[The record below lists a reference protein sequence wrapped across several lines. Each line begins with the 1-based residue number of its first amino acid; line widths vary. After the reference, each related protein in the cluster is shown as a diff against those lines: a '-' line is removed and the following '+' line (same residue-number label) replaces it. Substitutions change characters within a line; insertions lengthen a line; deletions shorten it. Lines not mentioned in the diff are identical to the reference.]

1 MHYVCNLFCN
11 FDPKFT
17 PILYM
22 KRLRRTIIA
31 MISCMLLVN
40 ILLTNTSCLEKNL
53 YDEEIIDTVLS
64 IASPVDKLDTTHTWI
79 LTSQSVYTITA
90 NINVNAKKL
99 QILTENPR
107 EKGTATVVTQT
118 DITDGQTVTLAAS
131 YESLRKKLYAA
142 LVDGEGAY
150 TVTEFSTGAT
160 KVDFSNTLFIG
171 EHLAY
176 TPEPQMYAYG
186 FEEEFPEPGD
196 YDFNDIVLN
205 ISQERIAE
213 NAIQLNVKLAA
224 VGSTSQLA
232 SAIRLVG
239 YDYEDIDSVKTIGD
253 VTFNKGVPSSI
264 LVVMKKDVDKLFLKG
279 RNGEAVI
286 NLFADA
292 HWATGDN
299 LPENYGVI
307 TRKTYNVAKNSSSK
321 SQVYVP
327 RTISYLIYFKDG
339 SRLNNF
345 TLDTLDPFLI
355 EDYNGSSWEVHLNE
369 YRAAQVLYEYTS
381 ANLKNKHLPWAL
393 KVPLN
398 IWEVS
403 ETKNKQ
409 TVTVKRYFRHTLEG
423 VNIGFYIKDKEA
435 LFGAYATKGHAFGVW
450 ASDHTQALDWYL
462 YPLENYVF

>member
-1 MHYVCNLFCN
+1 
-11 FDPKFT
+11 
-17 PILYM
+17 M
-22 KRLRRTIIA
+22 KYLRKTTIVLVG
-31 MISCMLLVN
+31 CLLLLN
-40 ILLTNTSCLEKNL
+40 MLLTNTSCLEKNL
-53 YDEEIIDTVLS
+53 YNEDIIDTVLT
-64 IASPVDKLDTTHTWI
+64 IASPVDKLDTTHTWV

-118 DITDGQTVTLAAS
+118 DITDGQSVTLAAS
-131 YESLRKKLYAA
+131 YETLRTKLYAA
-142 LVDGEGAY
+142 LVDAEGAY
-150 TVTEFSTGAT
+150 TVTEFSTGA
-160 KVDFSNTLFIG
+160 SNVNFNSPLFIS

-176 TPEPQMYAYG
+176 TPEPQEYAYCY
-186 FEEEFPEPGD
+186 EEEFPEPGD
-196 YDFNDIVLN
+196 YDFNDLVLN
-205 ISQERIAE
+205 ISQERIAD

-224 VGSTSQLA
+224 VGCTSQLA

-239 YDYEDIDSVKTIGD
+239 YEYEDIDSVKTVGD

-264 LVVMKKDVDKLFLKG
+264 LVVMKKDIDKLLLKG
-279 RNGEAVI
+279 RNNEAVI

-307 TRKTYNVAKNSSSK
+307 TRKEYNVAKNSSSK

-327 RTISYLIYFKDG
+327 RTISYLIYFHDS

-355 EDYNGSSWEVHLNE
+355 EDYNGSSWEVHLGE
-369 YRAAQVLYEYTS
+369 YRGAQTLYEYTS

-398 IWEVS
+398 VWEVS
-403 ETKNKQ
+403 EVQNRK
-409 TVTVKRYFRHTLEG
+409 TVTVNRYFRHPLAG

-435 LFGAYATKGHAFGVW
+435 LFGAYATRGHAFGVW